1 MMRKKSFSHTV
12 VNWTGVSKRKVLVG
26 DFGDGELSGVSRLF

>member
-1 MMRKKSFSHTV
+1 MRKKSFLHTV

-26 DFGDGELSGVSRLF
+26 DFEVGEPSGESIAF